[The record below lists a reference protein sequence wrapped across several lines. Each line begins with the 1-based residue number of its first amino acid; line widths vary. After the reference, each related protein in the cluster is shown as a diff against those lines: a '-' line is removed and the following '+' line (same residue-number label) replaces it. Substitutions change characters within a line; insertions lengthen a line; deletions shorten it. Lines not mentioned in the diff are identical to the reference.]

1 MKVPVQEG
9 YDQSI
14 QSYNSTDHLGPP
26 SKSITAYGD
35 RLQMLSKTVLRSQ
48 ANMKQS
54 ITLPRELVNTLA
66 LNLYYTVKVKEKQIV
81 ERISSSDFN
90 INVIS
95 TKMSVVFYNQ
105 RV

>member
-14 QSYNSTDHLGPP
+14 QSYNSTDHCGPP